1 MNLTISQRNNFMA
14 PYLKAPVKQPD
25 IATPDNTSAADTIK
39 AQLDAYQKR
48 CDESRQAIAQLRSSE
63 QDGAQWKKA
72 DAAQKI
78 QHLKDQ
84 IRMLRMMGG
93 IGDPK
98 SNLRQ
103 IAQLSRELAAAAREY
118 ASACSDISAASAPPS
133 DTTAKT
139 SDASEPSDTTDVPAG
154 TTNVTD
160 GTTNVTD
167 DTTQNAN
174 PQAELK
180 AVTPAQE
187 SSVTEADRKFAAEV
201 VNLANQ
207 LKALAKQQEMRLQQS
222 EASATDGERAQMRE
236 AFAQIE
242 KSVTAILTPAEAA
255 PPSINIFA

>member
-103 IAQLSRELAAAAREY
+103 IAQLSKELAAAAREY

-139 SDASEPSDTTDVPAG
+139 SDASEPSDTTDVPA
-154 TTNVTD
+154 

>member
-98 SNLRQ
+98 SNIRQ
-103 IAQLSRELAAAAREY
+103 IAQLSKELAAAAREY

-139 SDASEPSDTTDVPAG
+139 SDASEPSDTTDVPA
-154 TTNVTD
+154 

>member
-63 QDGAQWKKA
+63 QDSAQWKKA

-103 IAQLSRELAAAAREY
+103 IAQLSKELAAAAREY
-118 ASACSDISAASAPPS
+118 ASACSDISAASAAPS

-139 SDASEPSDTTDVPAG
+139 SDASEPSDTTDVPA
-154 TTNVTD
+154 

>member
-103 IAQLSRELAAAAREY
+103 IAQLSKELAAAAREY
-118 ASACSDISAASAPPS
+118 SSACSDISAASTTPNTSGAP
-133 DTTAKT
+133 TTST
-139 SDASEPSDTTDVPAG
+139 ETTPASEPEAVTTTAEG
-154 TTNVTD
+154 TE
-160 GTTNVTD
+160 
-167 DTTQNAN
+167 QN

-180 AVTPAQE
+180 AITPAQE

-222 EASATDGERAQMRE
+222 DVSSTNGERAKMRE
-236 AFAQIE
+236 AFAEIE